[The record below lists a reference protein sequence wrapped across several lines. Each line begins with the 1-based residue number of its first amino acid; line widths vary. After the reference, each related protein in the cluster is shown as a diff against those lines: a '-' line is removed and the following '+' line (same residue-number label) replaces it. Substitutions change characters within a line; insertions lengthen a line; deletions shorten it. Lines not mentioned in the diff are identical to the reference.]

1 MTTTHIEVL
10 AANGTQEVKTGQ
22 LLEVMEEGKRHFIA
36 RCHIEGWSVKVDKVT
51 GKAVAVYG
59 LTSRFSPSKR
69 PALFNI

>member
-22 LLEVMEEGKRHFIA
+22 LLAILQDDPGFLILQ
-36 RCHIEGWSVKVDKVT
+36 CHVPGWRVKVDKAT
-51 GKAVAVYG
+51 GKAISVYG
-59 LTSRFSPSKR
+59 FGTRFTPGKR